1 MYLGYISDNE
11 ENRRMI
17 NHPVHIIDDDGNLMP
32 SAFIPFCFLGTNMS
46 SLGTKIDKF
55 SQPVCTKFMPVMLE
69 GQLCYQLDLQK
80 QGHFM
85 KGEENGLT
93 FLLDYNEDKSLNEPS
108 FNNESLKSNREALI
122 YIDTLGP
129 SSHDYSEATL
139 AKLRY
144 NIFELSC
151 NTEIL

>member
-1 MYLGYISDNE
+1 
-11 ENRRMI
+11 MI
-17 NHPVHIIDDDGNLMP
+17 NHPVHIIDDEGKLMP

-46 SLGTKIDKF
+46 SLGTKMDKF
-55 SQPVCTKFMPVMLE
+55 SLPVCTKFKRVMLE
-69 GQLCYQLDLQK
+69 GHLCYKLDLQR

-108 FNNESLKSNREALI
+108 FNNGKKDVQSLKSNKEALI

-129 SSHDYSEATL
+129 SSHDYSEPTL
-139 AKLRY
+139 AQFRY
-144 NIFELSC
+144 NTFV
-151 NTEIL
+151 